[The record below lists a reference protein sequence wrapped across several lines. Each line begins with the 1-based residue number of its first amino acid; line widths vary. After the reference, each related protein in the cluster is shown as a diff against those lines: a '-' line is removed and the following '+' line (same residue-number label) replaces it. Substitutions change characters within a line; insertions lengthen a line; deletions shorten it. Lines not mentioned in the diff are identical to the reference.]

1 MRSGKRM
8 QSLLDSLLDYS
19 RSTLGRGIAIHK
31 LFVDLAPICHEEVD
45 VLRTALPERRIEFN
59 VRGATVGN
67 FDASRV
73 RESLSNLV
81 SNASRYASEGT
92 PVLVHLVGDD
102 RTVRLSVEN
111 SGPPISDEL
120 LPILFEPLQRG
131 AFQPESTL
139 DRSNL
144 GLGLFIVHGV
154 ATAHGGSIDVES
166 RDGRTMFTMTLPT

>member
-1 MRSGKRM
+1 MPSSSPPKCCLTRLGSDSPVTEHTARLMRSGKRM

-73 RESLSNLV
+73 RQSLSNLV
-81 SNASRYASEGT
+81 SNASRYASK
-92 PVLVHLVGDD
+92 
-102 RTVRLSVEN
+102 
-111 SGPPISDEL
+111 
-120 LPILFEPLQRG
+120 EP
-131 AFQPESTL
+131 
-139 DRSNL
+139 RSW
-144 GLGLFIVHGV
+144 
-154 ATAHGGSIDVES
+154 
-166 RDGRTMFTMTLPT
+166 FTSWVTIAL